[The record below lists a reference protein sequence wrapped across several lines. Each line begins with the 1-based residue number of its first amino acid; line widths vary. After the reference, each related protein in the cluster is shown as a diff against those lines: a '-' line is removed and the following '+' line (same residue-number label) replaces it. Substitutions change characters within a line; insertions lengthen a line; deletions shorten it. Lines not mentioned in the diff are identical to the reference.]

1 MGGGTEVVFVVVGAV
16 AVAVGGGEAGEGEVV
31 GESAAEV
38 NTAASC
44 KEAMMERRKTTVRID
59 R

>member
-1 MGGGTEVVFVVVGAV
+1 MMLVVVGAA

-31 GESAAEV
+31 GESAAEAY
-38 NTAASC
+38 TAS
-44 KEAMMERRKTTVRID
+44 KAMTERRKATVRIG